1 MTVEF
6 VMNQDILAYMGEHKK
21 PYQVICGFAM
31 ETQQL
36 EENARRKLINKKA
49 DMIVA
54 NQLTDEQAGFSV
66 DTNVVTFVTEAGC
79 EQLDVMTKEALGYEI
94 LNVLVEMLVRKRGT
108 LC

>member
-1 MTVEF
+1 
-6 VMNQDILAYMGEHKK
+6 
-21 PYQVICGFAM
+21 
-31 ETQQL
+31 
-36 EENARRKLINKKA
+36 
-49 DMIVA
+49 MIVA